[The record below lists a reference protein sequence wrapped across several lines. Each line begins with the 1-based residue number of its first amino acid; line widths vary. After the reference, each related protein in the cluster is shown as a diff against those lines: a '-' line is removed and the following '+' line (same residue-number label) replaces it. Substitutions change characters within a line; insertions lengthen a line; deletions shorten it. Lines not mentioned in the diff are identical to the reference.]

1 MLNEDTKTAR
11 YETELKAVKTD
22 VSIIIVNWNTRDA
35 LRDCLNSIY
44 EQGGQSSFEIIVI
57 DNASI
62 DGSAQ
67 MVKTEFSDVI
77 LIQNRDNKG
86 YAGAANQG
94 IAVSKGRYV
103 LIVNSDIIIYDGAID
118 KVVKYADT
126 RNDAAIVT
134 CQVLQDS
141 QTVQMTCFR
150 FPSLINLF
158 LSASGLA
165 KAFRYNRFFGRES
178 MLWWKRDSIRE
189 LDTASGM
196 FLLVR
201 RKAIEEVGMF
211 DDSFFLYYEET
222 DWCKRFVD
230 AGWKIIFWPQ
240 AKVLHVH
247 GGSLSSSQKAAEM
260 FVQQRK
266 SMLLYFK
273 KHHRLCTYWAARFI
287 LGLSFGIKL
296 MIWNIILLLGYLT
309 GINMNMAIKE
319 SRKCWGVVKL
329 CIAKNL

>member
-178 MLWWKRDSIRE
+178 MLWWKATVSASWIRHLE
-189 LDTASGM
+189 CSCLSGARPLKKSECLM
-196 FLLVR
+196 TLF
-201 RKAIEEVGMF
+201 
-211 DDSFFLYYEET
+211 SFT
-222 DWCKRFVD
+222 MKRQTGANVSSMR
-230 AGWKIIFWPQ
+230 AGK
-240 AKVLHVH
+240 
-247 GGSLSSSQKAAEM
+247 
-260 FVQQRK
+260 
-266 SMLLYFK
+266 
-273 KHHRLCTYWAARFI
+273 
-287 LGLSFGIKL
+287 
-296 MIWNIILLLGYLT
+296 
-309 GINMNMAIKE
+309 
-319 SRKCWGVVKL
+319 
-329 CIAKNL
+329 